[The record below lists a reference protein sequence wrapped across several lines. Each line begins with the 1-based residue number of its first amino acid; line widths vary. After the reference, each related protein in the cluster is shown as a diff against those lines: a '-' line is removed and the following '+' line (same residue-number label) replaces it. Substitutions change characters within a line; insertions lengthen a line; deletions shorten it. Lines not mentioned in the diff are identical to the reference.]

1 MSYFKKIVDQILSI
15 DKAVRYAVVIG
26 EKGNIL
32 HGEIKEGKKILLS
45 QKEQEVLSADL
56 SVMKLMQGLFDDSL
70 GRVTFTHTV
79 RDKIHQL
86 VYYIDDMMVYVS
98 CERNIDGHKIV
109 EISNKVEPIIIKLI
123 G

>member
-1 MSYFKKIVDQILSI
+1 MSYFKNIADKILALDNAI
-15 DKAVRYAVVIG
+15 RYVGIIG

-70 GRVTFTHTV
+70 GRVTFMHTV
-79 RDKIHQL
+79 RDKIHQM

-109 EISNKVEPIIIKLI
+109 EISNKIEPIIIKLI

>member
-1 MSYFKKIVDQILSI
+1 MSYFKKVADKILAVDDAI
-15 DKAVRYAVVIG
+15 RYVGVIG

-70 GRVTFTHTV
+70 GRVTFMHTV
-79 RDKIHQL
+79 RDKIHQV
-86 VYYIDDMMVYVS
+86 VYYIDDMMVCVS

-109 EISNKVEPIIIKLI
+109 EISNKIEPIIIKLI

>member
-1 MSYFKKIVDQILSI
+1 MSYFKKVADKILAVDDAI
-15 DKAVRYAVVIG
+15 RYVGVIG

-70 GRVTFTHTV
+70 GRVTFMHTV
-79 RDKIHQL
+79 RDKIHQV

-109 EISNKVEPIIIKLI
+109 EISNKIEPIIIKLI

>member
-1 MSYFKKIVDQILSI
+1 MSYFKKVADKILAVDDAI
-15 DKAVRYAVVIG
+15 RYVGVIG

-79 RDKIHQL
+79 RDKIHQV

-109 EISNKVEPIIIKLI
+109 EISNKIEPIIIKLI

>member
-1 MSYFKKIVDQILSI
+1 MSYFKNIADKILAVDDSI
-15 DKAVRYAVVIG
+15 RYVGIIG

-32 HGEIKEGKKILLS
+32 HGEMKEGKKLLVS

-56 SVMKLMQGLFDDSL
+56 SVMKLMQGLFDESL

-79 RDKIHQL
+79 RDKVHQL
-86 VYYIDDMMVYVS
+86 VYHIDDMMVYVS
-98 CERNIDGHKIV
+98 CERNVDNRKIM
-109 EISNKVEPIIIKLI
+109 EISNKIEPRIIKLI

>member
-1 MSYFKKIVDQILSI
+1 MSYFKNIADKILAVDDAI
-15 DKAVRYAVVIG
+15 RYVGIIG

-45 QKEQEVLSADL
+45 QKEEEVLSADL

-79 RDKIHQL
+79 RDKVHQM
-86 VYYIDDMMVYVS
+86 VYHIDDVMVYVS
-98 CERNIDGHKIV
+98 CERNIDNHKIV
-109 EISNKVEPIIIKLI
+109 EISNKIEPLIIKLI

>member
-1 MSYFKKIVDQILSI
+1 LSYFKKIADKILAVDDAI
-15 DKAVRYAVVIG
+15 RYVGVIG
-26 EKGNIL
+26 EKGNVL

-70 GRVTFTHTV
+70 GRVTFMHTI
-79 RDKIHQL
+79 RDKVHQL
-86 VYYIDDMMVYVS
+86 VFHIDDMMVYVS
-98 CERNIDGHKIV
+98 CERNVDNHKIV
-109 EISNKVEPIIIKLI
+109 EISNKIEPIIIKLI

>member
-1 MSYFKKIVDQILSI
+1 MSYFKKVADKILAVDDAIRYVGVI
-15 DKAVRYAVVIG
+15 D

-70 GRVTFTHTV
+70 GRVTFMHTV
-79 RDKIHQL
+79 RDKIHQM
-86 VYYIDDMMVYVS
+86 VYYIDDMMMYVS

-109 EISNKVEPIIIKLI
+109 EISNKIEPIIIKLI

>member
-1 MSYFKKIVDQILSI
+1 MDDAI
-15 DKAVRYAVVIG
+15 RYVGVIG

-70 GRVTFTHTV
+70 GRVTFMHTI
-79 RDKIHQL
+79 RDKVHQL
-86 VYYIDDMMVYVS
+86 VFHIDDMMVYVS
-98 CERNIDGHKIV
+98 CERNVDNHKIV
-109 EISNKVEPIIIKLI
+109 EISNKIEPIIIKLI

>member
-70 GRVTFTHTV
+70 GRVTFMHTV
-79 RDKIHQL
+79 RDKVHQM
-86 VYYIDDMMVYVS
+86 VYHIDDMMVYVS

-109 EISNKVEPIIIKLI
+109 EISNKIEPIIIKLI

>member
-1 MSYFKKIVDQILSI
+1 MDDAIRYVGVI
-15 DKAVRYAVVIG
+15 D

-32 HGEIKEGKKILLS
+32 HEEIKEGKKILLS

-70 GRVTFTHTV
+70 GRVTFMHTV
-79 RDKIHQL
+79 RDKIHQM
-86 VYYIDDMMVYVS
+86 VYYIDDMMMYVS

-109 EISNKVEPIIIKLI
+109 EISNKIEPIIIKLI